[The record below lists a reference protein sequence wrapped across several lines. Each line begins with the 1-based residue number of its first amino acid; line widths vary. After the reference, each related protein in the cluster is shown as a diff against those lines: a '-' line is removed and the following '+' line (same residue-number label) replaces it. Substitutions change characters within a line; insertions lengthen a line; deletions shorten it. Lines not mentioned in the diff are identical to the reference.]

1 MLAERRRICEHRKMG
16 LRSLRPLVLVL
27 GAALPAVLAAQR
39 PGRVE
44 GEVTDSLHSR
54 PLAGATVLLTGLA
67 PGSTAF
73 QSAVA
78 DDRGRFRFDSVAAGR
93 YAVMLSHPVIDSLE
107 LVLPSAEVVVT
118 EGERA
123 RLALALPSG
132 ATIRAR
138 ACPGVAMP
146 SRVGAVVGQVTDA
159 DSERPLTDA
168 TVALDWIDVGF
179 DRATLQT
186 TSAPRSASVRTD
198 STGIFR
204 FCGVPTDNWL
214 LLQVQRDG
222 RAGSPVRVS
231 VPVATGLAVL
241 RLSFSASASRSL
253 AAEDTAADGTAAPL
267 TGTASVTGVVR
278 TANGQPLSDAV
289 VRVLGAAA
297 ESRTD
302 GRGAFGL
309 AALPAG
315 TQVLE
320 VRRVGYLIAHEQVE
334 LRSGRTVTADVALR
348 RIVTL
353 DSVRVL
359 AQRNRYRQ
367 NTEQLVR
374 RGGAGTYLNEEQ
386 IARFP
391 ASESS
396 ELFARMGLRV
406 VGSGL
411 DAKVYVQRGLNSIML
426 GPCPMNVVIDGF
438 PNQDVNLVRPD
449 EIAQIEVYKGPSS
462 APIEYASACG
472 VVVIWTKR

>member
-1 MLAERRRICEHRKMG
+1 MRLRFFLPFML
-16 LRSLRPLVLVL
+16 V
-27 GAALPAVLAAQR
+27 AAPAVPRVAGAQR

-44 GEVTDSLHSR
+44 GEVTDSLHAR
-54 PLAGATVLLTGLA
+54 PLAGATVLLSGLA

-73 QSAVA
+73 HSAIA
-78 DDRGRFRFDSVAAGR
+78 DDRGRFRFDSVDAGR
-93 YAVMLSHPVIDSLE
+93 YSVTLTHPIIDSLE
-107 LVLPSAEVVVT
+107 LVLPPGEITVAA
-118 EGERA
+118 GERS
-123 RLALALPSG
+123 RVSLALPSG

-138 ACPGVAMP
+138 ACPGAAIP
-146 SRVGAVVGQVTDA
+146 LRAGAVIGQVIDA
-159 DSERPLTDA
+159 ETELPLSDA
-168 TVALDWIDVGF
+168 TIAVDWMDVGF

-186 TSAPRSASVRTD
+186 TTVPRSVSVRTD

-204 FCGVPTDNWL
+204 FCGVPTDNWM

-231 VPVATGLAVL
+231 VPVASGLTVL
-241 RLSFSASASRSL
+241 RLSFSASGSRPFS
-253 AAEDTAADGTAAPL
+253 AEDTTTADTVSPL
-267 TGTASVTGVVR
+267 VGTASLSGTVR
-278 TANGQPLSDAV
+278 TAAGQPLSDAV

-297 ESRTD
+297 EARSD
-302 GRGAFGL
+302 GRGAFTL
-309 AALPAG
+309 SALPAG

-320 VRRVGYLIAHEQVE
+320 ARRVGYLVGHEQVE

-374 RGGAGTYLNEEQ
+374 RGGAGTYMNEEQ

-406 VGSGL
+406 TGTGV
-411 DAKVYVQRGLNSIML
+411 DAKVYVERGLTSLTL
-426 GPCPMNVVIDGF
+426 GPCPMNVVIDGV

-449 EIAQIEVYKGPSS
+449 EIGQIEVYKGPSS